1 MKRTAAATDALF
13 PPPVGEVLTCAAAA
27 APLVGAVLVA
37 GTPRGVHHV
46 WLGESVDALLAAT
59 EARQASTGVCWRI
72 DAAAHVRWLDQLQA
86 YLAGQRRLLEI
97 PLETPGT
104 AFQRRVWSALQAV
117 PFGATIAYG
126 ELAGRVGRATSARA
140 VAGACA
146 ANPAALVVPC
156 HRAVNQDGTLAGFRW
171 GLERKQAL
179 LELEQGVA
187 RLL

>member
-1 MKRTAAATDALF
+1 MKRPAAEALF
-13 PPPVGEVLTCAAAA
+13 PAPAGPTLTCAAAA

-46 WLGESVDALLAAT
+46 WLGDSVDALLAAAD
-59 EARQASTGVCWRI
+59 ARQASTGVGWRI
-72 DAAAHVRWLDQLQA
+72 DDAVHAGWLEQLRT
-86 YLAGQRRLLEI
+86 YLAGHRRRLEI
-97 PLETPGT
+97 PLELPGT
-104 AFQRRVWSALQAV
+104 EFQRRVWSALQAV
-117 PFGATIAYG
+117 PYGATSAYG

-156 HRAVNQDGTLAGFRW
+156 HRAVNRDGTLAGFRW

-179 LELEQGVA
+179 LELEQGVS